1 MDSALHDDDKWSKMR
16 ALGLLTLGAALRDSE
31 FKSAASIATISGSVA
46 LAVVLWIDDEASI
59 RRFYAQT
66 NKALLGLWV
75 LSAALVWFS
84 FVTHAQFAC
93 TRLLTIATGT
103 LSK

>member
-1 MDSALHDDDKWSKMR
+1 MDKNAAGSSNMR
-16 ALGLLTLGAALRDSE
+16 ALGLLTRMTLGTALRDSE
-31 FKSAASIATISGSVA
+31 FKAAASIATISGSVA

-93 TRLLTIATGT
+93 TRLLTIATAT
-103 LSK
+103 LSN